1 MDIFNEGFSVDTLH
15 APDKITKESIDYKAG
30 NIVTDVFNGK
40 MCPLETYIKSKAI
53 SDVAASICRE
63 IKEEAISEAEKYSTD
78 DKVLGV
84 GFATKNTAS
93 TYDYSDDS
101 EWVRMDAEIKHLK
114 SKMKAYEAKMVQAMD
129 YAEMVDKDGVVITPA
144 KIKKAGGTTIAITIP
159 KE

>member
-1 MDIFNEGFSVDTLH
+1 MDIFNENSSAGIAFSPGT
-15 APDKITKESIDYKAG
+15 ITKESITLKANSIIG
-30 NIVTDVFNGK
+30 DVFSGNL
-40 MCPLETYIKSKAI
+40 CPLETYIKSKAI
-53 SDVAASICRE
+53 SDVAASICSE
-63 IKEEAISEAEKYSTD
+63 IKEDAISEAEKYSAE

-93 TYDYSDDS
+93 TYDFSDDS

-114 SKMKAYEAKMVQAMD
+114 SKMKAYESKMVQAMD
-129 YAEMVDKDGVVITPA
+129 YAEMVDRDGVIITPA